1 MMVCKHCGTTIPD
14 DPEVHFCTNC
24 GSPVPGEESGPT
36 DPRPAAESFRYPQSF
51 SAERRMKDSADSED
65 IGGCLWGL
73 LGFCIPI
80 AGLVL
85 YLLWR
90 NDRPNTAKSC
100 GIGALISVALSLGAA
115 LIGTLIALVI
125 VLA

>member
-1 MMVCKHCGTTIPD
+1 
-14 DPEVHFCTNC
+14 
-24 GSPVPGEESGPT
+24 
-36 DPRPAAESFRYPQSF
+36 
-51 SAERRMKDSADSED
+51 MKDSAHSED
-65 IGGCLWGL
+65 GSGCLWGL

-85 YLLWR
+85 YLIWR
-90 NDRPNTAKSC
+90 NDRPNTARSC
-100 GIGALISVALSLGAA
+100 GIGALISVALSFGAA